1 MQQGTHG
8 TQQCALGFAHAYRHT
23 QNKAQLPSGNTLRM
37 GWLIP
42 WSVATCAAMSCTWVQ
57 GTGSAG
63 TTANTRAAG
72 AGRGPPASTWLRR
85 TGHCDACCCPQTC
98 RACRRCGCP
107 GGDQGVCS
115 PLALSFWRSFL
126 SVEESRVAS
135 SLRPQCVPSPRH
147 FHTGSARDGGQ
158 HAASV
163 TDGRRRAR
171 HGGRRG
177 ASFHVW

>member
-57 GTGSAG
+57 RDRVFIGNQREQLQREPAQYTWVQGTGSAG

-72 AGRGPPASTWLRR
+72 AGRGPPASTWLHR

-107 GGDQGVCS
+107 GGDRGVCS
-115 PLALSFWRSFL
+115 PLALSFLAQFFIS
-126 SVEESRVAS
+126 
-135 SLRPQCVPSPRH
+135 
-147 FHTGSARDGGQ
+147 
-158 HAASV
+158 
-163 TDGRRRAR
+163 
-171 HGGRRG
+171 
-177 ASFHVW
+177 